1 MVILRI
7 LKLSELEFSENKLI
21 NYKIKAVN
29 EIYEGSN
36 RVFLCELESEKQTF
50 LSVYKPLRGERP
62 LVDFF
67 TGNLFSR
74 EKAAYEISKFF
85 GWPSLPPLIIREGPY
100 GLGSFQLFIKHNPKE
115 NYFTLYESH
124 KEDLKKVIIFDFIIL
139 NTDRKAGSIILDDSN
154 EIWAI
159 DQALTFN
166 PYTRF
171 RTVMFEFN
179 NSEIS
184 VKQIKQIKKLVYE
197 IENKEKIYLILSEL
211 ISEEEII
218 SLISRCKELIHH
230 KKLPILDPNTNVP
243 YPLI

>member
-1 MVILRI
+1 MCIRD
-7 LKLSELEFSENKLI
+7 S
-21 NYKIKAVN
+21 
-29 EIYEGSN
+29 
-36 RVFLCELESEKQTF
+36 
-50 LSVYKPLRGERP
+50 YKPLRGERP

-179 NSEIS
+179 NSEEWYQSIPKEVRPRKDQPFYHLLAES
-184 VKQIKQIKKLVYE
+184 NDVTYEAYVSEQNLLLDQSKKPVKHP
-197 IENKEKIYLILSEL
+197 LI
-211 ISEEEII
+211 EEIFSGKKGSSYLKI
-218 SLISRCKELIHH
+218 S
-230 KKLPILDPNTNVP
+230 N
-243 YPLI
+243 

>member
-1 MVILRI
+1 MGILRI
-7 LKLSELEFSENKLI
+7 LKLSELEFSENQLI

-36 RVFLCELESEKQTF
+36 RVFLCELESKKQTF
-50 LSVYKPLRGERP
+50 LSIYKPLRGERP

-124 KEDLKKVIIFDFIIL
+124 KEDLKKVIIFDFIL
-139 NTDRKAGSIILDDSN
+139 RSQHFLVDH
-154 EIWAI
+154 
-159 DQALTFN
+159 
-166 PYTRF
+166 
-171 RTVMFEFN
+171 
-179 NSEIS
+179 S
-184 VKQIKQIKKLVYE
+184 VKV
-197 IENKEKIYLILSEL
+197 IETIQ
-211 ISEEEII
+211 
-218 SLISRCKELIHH
+218 C
-230 KKLPILDPNTNVP
+230 T
-243 YPLI
+243 

>member
-85 GWPSLPPLIIREGPY
+85 I
-100 GLGSFQLFIKHNPKE
+100 
-115 NYFTLYESH
+115 
-124 KEDLKKVIIFDFIIL
+124 DL
-139 NTDRKAGSIILDDSN
+139 
-154 EIWAI
+154 E
-159 DQALTFN
+159 
-166 PYTRF
+166 
-171 RTVMFEFN
+171 
-179 NSEIS
+179 
-184 VKQIKQIKKLVYE
+184 
-197 IENKEKIYLILSEL
+197 ENKI
-211 ISEEEII
+211 
-218 SLISRCKELIHH
+218 KEA
-230 KKLPILDPNTNVP
+230 V
-243 YPLI
+243 